1 MEKNSVN
8 KAIRNAIKRG
18 DINSVKELIIGSN
31 AEILHTMTPFG
42 SWLHIAAKKGQM
54 EIVEYLVHKGIDV
67 NTKGDIFDASPLRVA
82 AGEGH
87 VEIVQY
93 LIQSGAELD
102 VSLAK
107 RNPLFAAIYGGH
119 KKVVGYLVNQGIDIS
134 VQYTSENIKEMD
146 AYRYAKEFGQIEI
159 AEYLKQK
166 LNEKVQKRVL
176 KD

>member
-18 DINSVKELIIGSN
+18 NINSVKELIGKDKK
-31 AEILHTMTPFG
+31 ILHTMTPFG

-54 EIVEYLVHKGIDV
+54 EIVEYLVHKGINV
-67 NTKGDIFDASPLRVA
+67 NIKGDIFDASPLRVA

-107 RNPLFAAIYGGH
+107 RNPLFSAIYGGH
-119 KKVVGYLVNQGIDIS
+119 KEIVEYLVNQGIDIS
-134 VQYTSENIKEMD
+134 VQYTGENIEDMD
-146 AYRYAKEFGQIEI
+146 AYRYAKEFGQTEI
-159 AEYLKQK
+159 ADYLKQK

-176 KD
+176 ED

>member
-1 MEKNSVN
+1 MKKNSVN

-18 DINSVKELIIGSN
+18 DINSVKELIGSN
-31 AEILHTMTPFG
+31 KEILHTMTLFG

-67 NTKGDIFDASPLRVA
+67 NIKGDIFDASPLRVA

-87 VEIVQY
+87 IEIVKY

-119 KKVVGYLVNQGIDIS
+119 KEVVEHLVGQGIDIS
-134 VQYTSENIKEMD
+134 VQYTGENIEDMD
-146 AYRYAKEFGQIEI
+146 AYPYAKEFGQKEI
-159 AEYLKQK
+159 AEYLKRK
-166 LNEKVQKRVL
+166 LNEKVKNEVL
-176 KD
+176 ED

>member
-18 DINSVKELIIGSN
+18 DINSVKELIGSN
-31 AEILHTMTPFG
+31 KAILHTMTPFG

-67 NTKGDIFDASPLRVA
+67 NIKGDIFDASPLRVA

-93 LIQSGAELD
+93 LIQSD
-102 VSLAK
+102 VSSAK

-119 KKVVGYLVNQGIDIS
+119 REVVEHLVDQGIDIS
-134 VQYTSENIKEMD
+134 VQYTGENIEDMD

-176 KD
+176 ED

>member
-8 KAIRNAIKRG
+8 KAIRNAIKLG
-18 DINSVKELIIGSN
+18 DINSVKELIGSN
-31 AEILHTMTPFG
+31 TEILHTMTPFG
-42 SWLHIAAKKGQM
+42 SWLHIATKKGQM

-67 NTKGDIFDASPLRVA
+67 NIKGDIFDASPLRVA

-87 VEIVQY
+87 VDIVQY

-102 VSLAK
+102 VSSAK

-119 KKVVGYLVNQGIDIS
+119 KEVVEHLVDQGIDIS
-134 VQYTSENIKEMD
+134 VQYTGENIEDMD

-159 AEYLKQK
+159 SEYLKRR
-166 LNEKVQKRVL
+166 LNEKVQKRVF

>member
-18 DINSVKELIIGSN
+18 DINSVKELIGSN
-31 AEILHTMTPFG
+31 KAILHTMTPFG

-67 NTKGDIFDASPLRVA
+67 NIKGDIFDASPLRVA

-102 VSLAK
+102 VSSAK

-119 KKVVGYLVNQGIDIS
+119 REVVEHLVDQGIDIS
-134 VQYTSENIKEMD
+134 VQYTGENIEDMD

-159 AEYLKQK
+159 AEYLKRR